1 MRALVLERYK
11 TTPVLR
17 DWPEPQPG
25 PSELVVEVHAAS
37 VNPVDNKIRDG
48 GIKVLANYRTP
59 FVMGNDC
66 SGVVLRVGPGVTRFQ
81 VGDAVYARIQKDRIG
96 TFAEQA
102 LLTEAAVARKPAN
115 LSHVEAASIP
125 LVGLTTVQALVDRA
139 QLTAGQ
145 SVLIHAGSGGLGT
158 FAIQYAKQLGA
169 RVATTCSPRNEKL
182 VRELGATD
190 VVDYRTQ
197 RFEEVLHDL
206 DVVLDTQGGDIT
218 VRSFRALKP
227 GGVVVS
233 VNGVPDAKFA
243 RGYGLNPVLV
253 AAMAFMSRKVTR
265 AAKQRGARYEWLF
278 MQESGPQLEQIAKRL
293 QDGVTLKPVIDRV
306 FPFDQ
311 VLEALAY
318 NEAGRATGKVVVNL
332 KPTG

>member
-17 DWPEPQPG
+17 EWPEPQPG
-25 PSELVVEVHAAS
+25 PGELVVEVHAAS

-48 GIKVLANYRTP
+48 GIKILANYQTP

-66 SGVVLRVGPGVTRFQ
+66 SGVVLRVGPGVTRFR

-96 TFAEQA
+96 TFTEQA
-102 LLTEAAVARKPAN
+102 LLTEAAVALKPAK

-139 QLTAGQ
+139 QLKPGQ

-169 RVATTCSPRNEKL
+169 RVATTCSARNEVL
-182 VRELGATD
+182 VRELGATE

-206 DVVLDTQGGDIT
+206 DVVLDTQGGDTT
-218 VRSFRALKP
+218 VRSFQALRP

-233 VNGVPDAKFA
+233 VNGIPDAKFA

-265 AAKQRGARYEWLF
+265 AAKRRGARYEWLF
-278 MQESGPQLEQIAKRL
+278 MQENGAQLEQIAQL
-293 QDGVTLKPVIDRV
+293 LEAGTIKPVIDKV

-318 NEAGRATGKVVVNL
+318 TEAGRATGKVVVNL
-332 KPTG
+332 KATG